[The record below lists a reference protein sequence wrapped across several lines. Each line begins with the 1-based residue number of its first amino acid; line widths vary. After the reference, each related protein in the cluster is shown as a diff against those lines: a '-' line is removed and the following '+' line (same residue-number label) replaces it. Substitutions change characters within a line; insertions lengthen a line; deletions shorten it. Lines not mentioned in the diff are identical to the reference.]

1 MYACTSSSARI
12 VRTRYDQYH
21 NCSLHGPDS
30 DGWEYAGGARVGVGA
45 GDASSCPL
53 LRERF
58 TSPARSWTPLLDLRL
73 CSLSRFPLGA
83 LKVRV

>member
-1 MYACTSSSARI
+1 MQKKSGLLMISVDCSYR
-12 VRTRYDQYH
+12 
-21 NCSLHGPDS
+21 NCSLHDPDS
-30 DGWEYAGGARVGVGA
+30 DGWEYAGVAHVGVGA
-45 GDASSCPL
+45 GDVSSCQL